1 MTAEH
6 PDPILDTPPP
16 ITIHNT
22 PPKVRWW
29 TTAAAAVLG
38 MAIAVTLIVGIVSQ
52 WQGVQ
57 NERENAEFAR
67 NVAAANIVA
76 TDKARLE
83 TDCVRTRNADLT
95 RSSAKLVKLTAELFV
110 RLAQRDPTLSE
121 PTNPIYAQFDQL
133 AKQSGLDD
141 EAVSRAV
148 EECRQP

>member
-16 ITIHNT
+16 ISIYSQ
-22 PPKVRWW
+22 PKIRWW
-29 TTAAAAVLG
+29 TTAAAAILG
-38 MAIAVTLIVGIVSQ
+38 IAIAVTLIVGIVSQ

-57 NERENAEFAR
+57 NERDNAEFAR

-83 TDCVRTRNADLT
+83 TDCIRARNADLT
-95 RSSAKLVKLTAELFV
+95 RSSAKLVRLTAELFV
-110 RLAQRDPTLSE
+110 RLAQRDPNLSD
-121 PTNPIYAQFDQL
+121 PNDPIYAQFDQL
-133 AKQSGLDD
+133 SKQSGVDD
-141 EAVSRAV
+141 DAVSRAV